1 MDSVIEVKLAT
12 PDQTIRQL
20 WREGSP
26 WPVLADN
33 GVTQMRLVDVGGALR
48 DPRASHD
55 VPEEPVSES
64 PVSVDGIKSL
74 VTSDGLE
81 KAAAEITPWS
91 GYWWPIREGSLLV
104 PLGKYD
110 RLTGHQ
116 AAAWERQANP
126 PGPDVPRWFGYCH
139 GWAAASMLEPEPDR
153 THVAPSLRDG
163 NPRIPLDIGDQKGLL
178 TACHTE
184 DLANTWGDRFGDG
197 AGSEDPQ
204 DLQPDL
210 L

>member
-1 MDSVIEVKLAT
+1 M
-12 PDQTIRQL
+12 
-20 WREGSP
+20 
-26 WPVLADN
+26 
-33 GVTQMRLVDVGGALR
+33 
-48 DPRASHD
+48 
-55 VPEEPVSES
+55 
-64 PVSVDGIKSL
+64 DGIKSL

-153 THVAPSLRDG
+153 PHVAPSLRDG

-210 L
+210 LWRLLKLHLGQQGVPLVLDVSRSTPHWTDSTGPVTGRGRGSSCA